1 MSTDG
6 YSYLAMINNVLSQ
19 AIMSTYGQSIV
30 TTNNGQWWRM
40 MSNDGERYLMMVKFV
55 ADGK

>member
-19 AIMSTYGQSIV
+19 AKMSTYGQSIV
-30 TTNNGQWWRM
+30 TTNNGQ
-40 MSNDGERYLMMVKFV
+40 
-55 ADGK
+55 